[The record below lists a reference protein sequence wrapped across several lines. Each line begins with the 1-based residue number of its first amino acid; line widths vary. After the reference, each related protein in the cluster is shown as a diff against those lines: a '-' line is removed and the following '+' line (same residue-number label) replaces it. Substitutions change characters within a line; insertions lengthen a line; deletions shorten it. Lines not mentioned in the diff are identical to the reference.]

1 MSNRPAADKA
11 LEMTPGSIYSH
22 GCLNLARLGD
32 GECDED
38 LDAADWMCDA
48 DDRITAGALV
58 LLADSATG
66 WAVSTVLPAGT
77 TVVTA
82 QLSVQ
87 FLRRLEPGERRFA
100 ARTRVAHVDPDVS
113 FTRADLRGASGELVA
128 MATMLG
134 AHVALPA
141 DPVGSGAS
149 DGALPDGGSMTASH
163 IDEALGTRLASSDR
177 ERASVEVSALP
188 TVANLTGA
196 VHGGV
201 LSMMA
206 ERAMVAALAGIDG
219 EGRLRPLEFDIT
231 YHRRIEADGARIIAH
246 TDVVEQTR
254 RLVRTSSVVRGVD
267 GRPAAVVRAVHT
279 RPR

>member
-1 MSNRPAADKA
+1 MSNRTAADKA

-22 GCLNLARLGD
+22 GCLNLTRLGG

-38 LDAADWMCDA
+38 LEAADWMCDG
-48 DDRITAGALV
+48 DGRITAGALV

-113 FTRADLRGASGELVA
+113 FTRADVLGTSGELVA

-141 DPVGSGAS
+141 DPIGSGAA
-149 DGALPDGGSMTASH
+149 DGALPDGGAMVGSD
-163 IDEALGTRLASSDR
+163 IDDALGTRLASSHPAG
-177 ERASVEVSALP
+177 ASVEVSALSSL
-188 TVANLTGA
+188 ANLTGA

-201 LSMMA
+201 LSMMV
-206 ERAMVAALAGIDG
+206 ERAIVAALRGVEDD
-219 EGRLRPLEFDIT
+219 GRLRPLEFDIT
-231 YHRRIEADGARIIAH
+231 YHRRIEADGSRIVADA
-246 TDVVEQTR
+246 DVVEQTR
-254 RLVRTSSVVRGVD
+254 RLVRTVSVVRGVD